1 VAAFDRGVDTDSGA
15 GVALVGQGGQS
26 AAGSGVQRAAAMGA
40 GGGDV
45 VTLPGSTGAD
55 HTGNPVGSA
64 TICTLPPW
72 VLCLPEYHSLWPC
85 SCGLRP
91 GNVRDSSVAVYSG
104 IDGAEGHHD
113 TALADD
119 EGKLAGKRRINESVE
134 GVAELLALLRN
145 SKPASRRSSQS

>member
-1 VAAFDRGVDTDSGA
+1 
-15 GVALVGQGGQS
+15 
-26 AAGSGVQRAAAMGA
+26 MGA

-72 VLCLPEYHSLWPC
+72 VLCLPEYHSWWPC

-113 TALADD
+113 IALVDD
-119 EGKLAGKRRINESVE
+119 EGKLAGKRRINESME
-134 GVAELLALLRN
+134 GFAERSRCLRN